1 MRPLPSADLDTLVA
15 RLVQLLRIPS
25 PTGDTE
31 AALALVAGWLREMG
45 LAPVFTRKG
54 ALTVTLP
61 GQDVGVAAVTPRAVT
76 GHVDTLGA
84 IVTQVKSNGRL
95 AFDRIGGYPLFAVNG
110 EYCWIR
116 TADDRTYTGTAVLV
130 KSSVH
135 VNREPVADKEWKKE
149 EVEIRLDAPVSSAD
163 QARSLGIEVGDI
175 IAWDPRTAITE
186 TGYVKSRHL
195 DDKAGV
201 AVMLGAL
208 QALVDAGIK
217 PVQRT
222 TFHFSN
228 YEEVG
233 HGAAAGIPDD
243 VAELIAVDMGA
254 IGDGLQ
260 GNEHAVSICAK
271 DSGGPYDLGIRR
283 RLVALAQAY
292 DISYKLDIYPFYGS
306 DAEAAVRAGGDYRI
320 GLLGPGVDASHSFER
335 THRDALKASTQ
346 LLLAYLLDE

>member
-1 MRPLPSADLDTLVA
+1 MFHLPFIDLDTLVN
-15 RLVQLLRIPS
+15 RLVHLLRTPS

-31 AALALVAGWLREMG
+31 AALALVAQWLREMG
-45 LAPVFTRKG
+45 LTPIFTRKG
-54 ALTVTLP
+54 AVVVTLP
-61 GQDVGVAAVTPRAVT
+61 GQNANAPRGVT

-84 IVTQVKSNGRL
+84 IVTQVKPNGRL
-95 AFDRIGGYPLFAVNG
+95 TFERIGGYPFFAVNG
-110 EYCWIR
+110 EYCQIR
-116 TADDRTYTGTAVLV
+116 TADGRTHTGTAVLV

-135 VNREPVADKEWKKE
+135 VNREPVADKEWRKE
-149 EVEIRLDAPVSSAD
+149 EVEIRLDAAVFTAD
-163 QARSLGIEVGDI
+163 QARALGIEVGDI
-175 IAWDPRTAITE
+175 IAWDPRTTVTE
-186 TGYVKSRHL
+186 TGYIKSRHL

-208 QALVDAGIK
+208 KALVDGGIA
-217 PVQRT
+217 PAQRS

-228 YEEVG
+228 FEEVG

-283 RLVALAQAY
+283 RLVALAQAHT
-292 DISYKLDIYPFYGS
+292 IPHKLDIYPFYGS

-320 GLLGPGVDASHSFER
+320 GLIGPGVDASHSFER
-335 THRDALKASTQ
+335 THRDALMASTE
-346 LLLAYLLDE
+346 LLLAYLLDEGR